1 MSTATM
7 LNDKWVL
14 LELQG
19 KLGCETCESS
29 LQRGHGDGV
38 AGGQPGAHWL
48 RLVPDVNDIMITT
61 MVMVRRKTWMMIPH
75 IKKDIMITT
84 MVMMIPHIKKDVNN
98 SLGRERSRLQVQVM
112 DNRVVGD
119 V

>member
-75 IKKDIMITT
+75 IKKD
-84 MVMMIPHIKKDVNN
+84 VNN

>member
-1 MSTATM
+1 MI
-7 LNDKWVL
+7 NDKWVL

-38 AGGQPGAHWL
+38 TGGQPGAHWL
-48 RLVPDVNDIMITT
+48 RLVPDVNDIVITT
-61 MVMVRRKTWMMIPH
+61 MVMVRRTTW
-75 IKKDIMITT
+75 
-84 MVMMIPHIKKDVNN
+84 MMIPHIKKDVNN
-98 SLGRERSRLQVQVM
+98 SLGRERSRLQGQVM

>member
-1 MSTATM
+1 MI
-7 LNDKWVL
+7 NDKWVL

-61 MVMVRRKTWMMIPH
+61 MVMVRRTTWMVIS
-75 IKKDIMITT
+75 
-84 MVMMIPHIKKDVNN
+84 HIKKDVNN
-98 SLGRERSRLQVQVM
+98 SLGRERSRVQVQVM

>member
-1 MSTATM
+1 M

-61 MVMVRRKTWMMIPH
+61 MVMVRRTTCMMIL
-75 IKKDIMITT
+75 
-84 MVMMIPHIKKDVNN
+84 HIKKDVNN

-112 DNRVVGD
+112 DNGVVGD

>member
-1 MSTATM
+1 MPTATM
-7 LNDKWVL
+7 INDKWVL

-61 MVMVRRKTWMMIPH
+61 MVMVRRKTWMVILH
-75 IKKDIMITT
+75 IKKDG
-84 MVMMIPHIKKDVNN
+84 DD
-98 SLGRERSRLQVQVM
+98 SLGR
-112 DNRVVGD
+112 
-119 V
+119 